1 MRVRKITDVIGTK
14 VYTDLGDFFG
24 EVGEA
29 NLCENKIDGWRI
41 KITSNLVSLFNG
53 SKGVIIPHSFVKA
66 MGDVF
71 IIDKC
76 AMPSADSELE
86 DLHEDLI

>member
-1 MRVRKITDVIGTK
+1 MRVRKITEVIGTK
-14 VYTDLGDFFG
+14 VYTDSGDYFG
-24 EVGEA
+24 EIGEA

-41 KITSNLVSLFNG
+41 RIANSLVSLFNG

-66 MGDVF
+66 IGEVF

-76 AMPSADSELE
+76 AMPSTDLE
-86 DLHEDLI
+86 VEELHEDLI